1 MMFLP
6 NFRAKSSLCLALGLC
21 FGLLPACG
29 GDPGSI
35 PEKAPGAGSQA
46 LPSGAASADGELSE
60 ESEPAPSDLPKTLSV
75 AEPLQALNNMALVED
90 YSEAVA
96 DRFVDFADKMRR
108 RDFQAAR
115 EWVSADFVGHSIAGL
130 PGAESR
136 ALPLEVTESIADVSS
151 PTVVN
156 RTGFLN
162 SFRDLLSPWGRVESV
177 IWKVKGAEFETGAK
191 AWGRVHFRVTI
202 LGVRAAGGPV
212 STVVWGWGRVE
223 KRKGNWQ
230 LTGFE
235 LESYSSK
242 TRAQP
247 IFKDVATSTGLAHAG
262 IRFGKPGNKSF
273 AWNGAAGGDV
283 NGDGLW
289 DLFVPSSPNNFLYI
303 AEHNAAG
310 ELTYQDQAQ
319 ARGVQQPAGGTGA
332 VFFDFD
338 NDGDQ
343 DLALADVGWESGG
356 NRLRLWQNDGD
367 GQFVER
373 GEALGFDALT
383 HGYTLVTF
391 DADADGY
398 LDLYVC
404 NYGRVSVEPNNDW
417 IQATNGTPDLFFHNQ
432 GGKGF
437 VEASAAFGFGDTGW
451 SYAAAAADHD
461 NDGDVDLY
469 VANDY
474 GRNQLWINDGQGHFS
489 DRAAELGVE
498 DLGNGMGASVGDMN
512 ADGVLDL
519 YVSNM
524 SSTAGNRIL
533 KRLSQQDESMG
544 HLFKMAQGNTVFI
557 AGEASKAG
565 FERREKKLG
574 GVGASWAWTPALAD
588 LDLDGLLDVYC
599 ANGFVTG
606 DTPADT

>member
-1 MMFLP
+1 MMFLS
-6 NFRAKSSLCLALGLC
+6 NFRAKIALCLALGLC
-21 FGLLPACG
+21 FGLMPACG
-29 GDPGSI
+29 GD
-35 PEKAPGAGSQA
+35 
-46 LPSGAASADGELSE
+46 
-60 ESEPAPSDLPKTLSV
+60 SEPASGSGSATSEEPKEAELDPSSLPTTLRV
-75 AEPLQALNNMALVED
+75 ADPLQALNNMALVED

-115 EWVSADFVGHSIAGL
+115 EWVTADFAGHSIAGL
-130 PGAESR
+130 PEAER
-136 ALPLEVTESIADVSS
+136 LALPMQVSESIADVSR
-151 PTVVN
+151 PKVVN

-162 SFRDLLSPWGRVESV
+162 SFRDLVSPWGRVESV
-177 IWKVKGAEFETGAK
+177 IWKVKGAEFETGAT

-202 LGVRAAGGPV
+202 LGTSATGGPV

-230 LTGFE
+230 LAGFE
-235 LESYSSK
+235 LESYGSK
-242 TRAQP
+242 SRSKP

-289 DLFVPSSPNNFLYI
+289 DLFVPSNPNNFLYI
-303 AEHNAAG
+303 AAHTPSG
-310 ELTYQDQAQ
+310 ELVYHDEAQ
-319 ARGVQQPAGGTGA
+319 ARGVQQPSGGTGA

-356 NRLRLWQNDGD
+356 NRLRLWQNDGT
-367 GQFVER
+367 GKFAER
-373 GEALGFDALT
+373 GEELGFGALT

-391 DADADGY
+391 DADGDGF

-404 NYGRVSVEPNNDW
+404 NYGRVTVEPNNDW
-417 IQATNGTPDLFFHNQ
+417 IQATNGTSDLFFHNQ

-437 VEASAAFGFGDTGW
+437 VEASKAFGFGDSGW

-474 GRNQLWINDGQGHFS
+474 GRNQLWINDGAGHFT
-489 DRAAELGVE
+489 DRATELGVE

-533 KRLSQQDESMG
+533 KRLSQEDESMG

-557 AGEASKAG
+557 AGEDAQPG
-565 FERREKKLG
+565 FGRREKKKG
-574 GVGASWAWTPALAD
+574 GIGANWAWTPALAD

-606 DTPADT
+606 DTPQDT